1 MGNTCSYEIDESKEG
16 VCKIYD
22 GDTLGPMIGDNN
34 IDNFKDVECGQTGY
48 VLGNLTRLS
57 LPRAASENS
66 YKCKQARRVQISK
79 QPCIGGWD
87 ACPPQPLSGDI
98 NICNSNSIF
107 ETLSTKSPELYC
119 KENYN
124 ILKSFS
130 CDVLPNI
137 EGDYSKY
144 FNDDGNDFLGI
155 REYFLKSDMDEVGD
169 QVFGNY
175 ITSDAYQC
183 IYNIL
188 KDTKCSSLID
198 YSGGNYYNCENEEM
212 KHIKRKSKNPYDSL
226 PDDYVFKVVEGYS
239 NSPILDQKNE
249 LIKEKVESGMDGE
262 RIIGMEVL
270 GLEGTEEI
278 DTEDINRF
286 YEPYRRGGFINNG
299 EVNYCGT
306 NVNDELTYMVEND
319 AANYSECMPCV
330 EQIGCKNTNYVDS
343 ENLDIANECIWRDDQ
358 NGVFN
363 CSLADQSQQKWL
375 YYNSTGPEPKTD
387 INFNDLLY
395 ISNNI
400 EEMEEIEEESYKK
413 YVIDRLSVQQ
423 CPPSSGNL

>member
-1 MGNTCSYEIDESKEG
+1 
-16 VCKIYD
+16 
-22 GDTLGPMIGDNN
+22 
-34 IDNFKDVECGQTGY
+34 
-48 VLGNLTRLS
+48 
-57 LPRAASENS
+57 
-66 YKCKQARRVQISK
+66 
-79 QPCIGGWD
+79 
-87 ACPPQPLSGDI
+87 
-98 NICNSNSIF
+98 
-107 ETLSTKSPELYC
+107 
-119 KENYN
+119 
-124 ILKSFS
+124 
-130 CDVLPNI
+130 
-137 EGDYSKY
+137 
-144 FNDDGNDFLGI
+144 
-155 REYFLKSDMDEVGD
+155 
-169 QVFGNY
+169 
-175 ITSDAYQC
+175 
-183 IYNIL
+183 
-188 KDTKCSSLID
+188 
-198 YSGGNYYNCENEEM
+198 M